1 MTSAR
6 IGSSFTNLAASP
18 ERKNGLRLIMSA
30 PPWDRG
36 LASSTRHLAPI
47 FTKTYAHSVP
57 DLRAELKLIVDDLL
71 RSSADAGEV
80 SLDAIGDAIG
90 VRAVSMDEVDAMI
103 EALESAGRAVV
114 GAGDLRGEASLRAV
128 VTSIRALSG
137 SLGRRP
143 NHREIADH
151 ASLTLEQVR
160 HALFLARIMQ
170 R

>member
-1 MTSAR
+1 L
-6 IGSSFTNLAASP
+6 G
-18 ERKNGLRLIMSA
+18 
-30 PPWDRG
+30 RG
-36 LASSTRHLAPI
+36 LESSTRQLAPI

-57 DLRAELKLIVDDLL
+57 DLRPDLKRIVDVLL
-71 RSSADAGEV
+71 QRSRDSGQV
-80 SLDAIGDAIG
+80 SLDAIGEAVGVLAIST
-90 VRAVSMDEVDAMI
+90 VEVDAML

-114 GAGDLRGEASLRAV
+114 GAGELSGEASLRAV

-143 NHREIADH
+143 NHTEIANH
-151 ASLTLEQVR
+151 AGLTLEQVR